1 MGIKDGELERI
12 KEGSRLEDLVSRDVS
27 ETEPSGDGF
36 MCSSPFRSD
45 RNPSFFVSQ
54 ARQFWHDFGTNESGD
69 VVAYVRKRDGCGFID
84 ALKTL
89 CDVFGLRPIQW
100 ESTGG
105 FDPDKYA
112 ARRQILEIACDYW
125 EKMLWSEG
133 NEPALESMKATHGL
147 NDESLKKYRA
157 GYADGR
163 LHLHIQDCFPWKF
176 STEEL
181 LSTGLFYQRA
191 NGLHDVFNRRGVFP
205 YLRNNQAEFF
215 IARRYEGVSHDPKD
229 KPWEAAKYKKLLTH
243 SAKYP
248 FVMKGAP
255 HPLFGLDTVRVAK
268 KDDILVVT
276 EGVTDAI
283 SAMEAGLKVISPVTV
298 AFRKQDYEPILRIA
312 QRFERVVIFND
323 LGDREDSG
331 KKGAVKTAIYLHTN
345 GVDVRLVNAE
355 ALGIDEPTK
364 GNKVDLNSFFV
375 DKGAAAVQVAVKNA
389 PTLPDFLIGEIPES
403 MKEDPA
409 RLVQELEPVFMLLKE
424 SSDIV
429 RDLLTKKVSKR
440 FGIKNSVVE
449 KQVKLVSGLEE
460 PETKT
465 EEPYDP
471 FAEAEVED
479 RGFAAKRISEE
490 QEDKAVT
497 RGEVLFGRSC
507 YYGYVKKKGGD
518 GDFVYD
524 GDEEQDKGV
533 ERISNFVFEPHQL
546 LVREDKQEELSVF
559 LRMEG
564 EGSDQRFGPVAV
576 PAMAWSSIARMREFY
591 SHFGKYWFNG
601 TSDNVSFL
609 KAHLAFQT
617 DEVVYTR
624 EKIGFTEHEGQRY
637 FLWPGGVLSKNG
649 LEEDLNICW
658 HSSNPTPL
666 GNELQ
671 RQFKLKEEGWDE
683 DEVRELAKKVLPMLM
698 DMNRPEVVLPLLGWI
713 YACPFAPQVK
723 EVMGMFPLLWMW
735 ATQGT
740 GKTTIAG
747 IMSRLTGQS
756 GTMGLCTMSS
766 FALIKELASSDCVP
780 LFLDEYRNDIGRNH
794 KNNLLEKARVTA
806 NANSSLSK
814 GTASQE
820 LKIYQIGRP
829 LFVGG
834 ETPPTDAATLER
846 CLISNPSKKDV
857 SLERQL
863 LFEELK
869 EIPLW
874 KLAVSFLRYAIDKGV
889 AAQIEAA
896 RAELVTLEIAA
907 GFRGR
912 IPLRNRSALVVML
925 LGLNHFQAWADSLG
939 VPIKVGMD
947 SQVFAR
953 VVATCLGEDDVRVA
967 EDGTT
972 SLPAPR
978 TVVSTFLEEMH
989 TMAVRGYL
997 VHKEH
1002 YQVKD
1007 ADSYLFF
1014 NFNAVYSV
1022 YQEYIKRTGQED
1034 EVRVGK
1040 KALRR
1045 AIREASG
1052 EGELI
1057 VDNRKTS
1064 GGWADGQPKTKVCVV
1079 VSLAKF
1085 KEEVID
1091 EDFPT
1096 SASSHHHPEVTS
1108 DGDWGA
1114 N

>member
-125 EKMLWSEG
+125 EKMLWSEEH
-133 NEPALESMKATHGL
+133 EPALEAMKATHGL
-147 NDESLKKYRA
+147 NDKSLKKYRA
-157 GYADGR
+157 GYADGK
-163 LHLHIQDCFPWKF
+163 LHLHIQDCFPWQF

-191 NGLHDVFNRRGVFP
+191 DGLHDVFDRRGVFP

-248 FVMKGAP
+248 FVMEGAL

-375 DKGAAAVQVAVKNA
+375 DKGAAAVQVAVKSA

-460 PETKT
+460 PEPKA

-479 RGFAAKRISEE
+479 RGFGGKRATEK
-490 QEDKAVT
+490 QEDEAVT
-497 RGEVLFGRSC
+497 RGEVIFGHSC

-546 LVREDKQEELSVF
+546 LVQEDRQEELSVYF
-559 LRMEG
+559 RLEG
-564 EGSDQRFGPVAV
+564 QQADQRLGPIAV
-576 PAMAWSSIARMREFY
+576 PAGAWSSIAKMREFY

-617 DEVVYTR
+617 EEVVYTR
-624 EKIGFTEHEGQRY
+624 KNIGYTDHEGERY
-637 FLWPGGVLSKNG
+637 FLWPGGVMDANG
-649 LEEDLNICW
+649 VREDVNLRWHDEPNPLASELRLREE
-658 HSSNPTPL
+658 
-666 GNELQ
+666 Q
-671 RQFKLKEEGWDE
+671 DE
-683 DEVRELAKKVLPMLM
+683 PWSHDQLRELAQK
-698 DMNRPEVVLPLLGWI
+698 VLPLLLKLNKPSVMYTLLGWT
-713 YACPFAPQVK
+713 YACAFSPEIK
-723 EVMGMFPLLWMW
+723 KRLGMFPILWMW
-735 ATQGT
+735 ATQGA
-740 GKTTIAG
+740 GKTTLG
-747 IMSRLTGQS
+747 GLVSRLTGKK
-756 GTMGLCTMSS
+756 GGMKPVNMSS
-766 FALIKELASSDCVP
+766 FALTKELDSSDCIPVE
-780 LFLDEYRNDIGRNH
+780 LDEYRDDQRLQVR
-794 KNNLLEKARVTA
+794 NNLLEKLRITA
-806 NANSSLSK
+806 NADSTLAK
-814 GTASQE
+814 GTASQQ
-820 LKIYQIGRP
+820 LKMYKISRP
-829 LFVGG
+829 VLIGG
-834 ETPPTDAATLER
+834 ESPPNDAATKER
-846 CLISNPSKKDV
+846 CLICNPSKKDV
-857 SLERQL
+857 SVERQL
-863 LFEELK
+863 MFEDIFEL
-869 EIPLW
+869 PLW
-874 KLAVSFLRYAIDKGV
+874 RLAASWYQYGIDKNV
-889 AAQIEAA
+889 EAHLEAA
-896 RAELVTLEIAA
+896 RAELLTLEISA
-907 GFRGR
+907 GIKGK
-912 IPLRNRSALVVML
+912 IPIRNRNGLTVML
-925 LGLNHFQAWADSLG
+925 FGLNQLQAWADTLG
-939 VPIKVGMD
+939 VQLD
-947 SQVFAR
+947 TSLNTEVFTR
-953 VVATCLGEDDVRVA
+953 IVATCLSA
-967 EDGTT
+967 EGDLEIGADGTT
-972 SLPAPR
+972 SLPAPK
-978 TVVSTFLEEMH
+978 TSVSVFLEALH
-989 TMAVRGYL
+989 TMAIRGAL
-997 VHKEH
+997 ENRSH
-1002 YQVKD
+1002 YKVSDDGEFLYFHFK
-1007 ADSYLFF
+1007 S
-1014 NFNAVYSV
+1014 VYS
-1022 YQEYIKRTGQED
+1022 EFKEFLRRTGEED

-1040 KALRR
+1040 NALR
-1045 AIREASG
+1045 AAMREE
-1052 EGELI
+1052 EGEDSLI
-1057 VDNRKTS
+1057 VSVRASTS
-1064 GGWADGQPKTKVCVV
+1064 GWSDGVNQKVCIK

-1085 KEEVID
+1085 KEYISD
-1091 EDFPT
+1091 EKFPGEEGGPT
-1096 SASSHHHPEVTS
+1096 TPEIVSSK
-1108 DGDWGA
+1108 GWGS